1 MQCCP
6 AHICEWS
13 HGGRAFFMISNDAVS
28 FGRFARFLRDGL
40 GCPDTLFLDGS
51 VSSLWAPSLGRGDL
65 RAGLG
70 TFVVMLRRR

>member
-6 AHICEWS
+6 AHIWEWS

-40 GCPDTLFLDGS
+40 GCPDILFLDGS
-51 VSSLWAPSLGRGDL
+51 VSSL
-65 RAGLG
+65 
-70 TFVVMLRRR
+70 